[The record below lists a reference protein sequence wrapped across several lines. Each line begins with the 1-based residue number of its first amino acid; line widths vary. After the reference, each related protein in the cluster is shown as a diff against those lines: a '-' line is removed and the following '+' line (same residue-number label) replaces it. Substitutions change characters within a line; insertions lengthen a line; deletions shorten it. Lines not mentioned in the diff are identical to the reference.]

1 MARPPRPLAANDDR
15 NSFDC
20 GRDSLNSWFRRHAWS
35 NHVTGASRV
44 NVIAD
49 PADGRIAGFV
59 ALFASQ
65 IDRGYL
71 PKVQRRNQPDPV
83 PVVLLGQLAVDK
95 DFQSKGYATSLI
107 MFALRSALRASD
119 DIGCVGVVTTS
130 IDANAVGEV
139 GVSAE
144 GEYRNYSAR
153 ATAAQGIEKGRRVRV
168 VRMSGGVL
176 FVEEVQG

>member
-59 ALFASQ
+59 ALCASQ

-83 PVVLLGQLAVDK
+83 PLVLLGQLAVDK

-107 MFALRSALRASD
+107 MFALRSALRASE
-119 DIGCVGVVTTS
+119 DIGCVGVVTHPL
-130 IDANAVGEV
+130 DD
-139 GVSAE
+139 GVRGFYARWGFAE
-144 GEYRNYSAR
+144 LPFDPKR
-153 ATAAQGIEKGRRVRV
+153 AMI
-168 VRMSGGVL
+168 VRMSELRLAAAAPGANFG
-176 FVEEVQG
+176 E